1 MKNGKA
7 RSNLKN
13 EKGRNEKR
21 MCAEKIKKEKESA
34 IQCRSKC
41 DVASSDRLQG
51 TLYKEIN
58 REANNASFSLFK
70 NIYLF
75 ILIYPLM

>member
-21 MCAEKIKKEKESA
+21 MCAEKIKKKEENA
-34 IQCRSKC
+34 IQCTSKC
-41 DVASSDRLQG
+41 AVVSSDGLQG
-51 TLYKEIN
+51 TLYIKIN
-58 REANNASFSLFK
+58 REANNASF
-70 NIYLF
+70 
-75 ILIYPLM
+75 